1 MYRVARLQNHFPAK
15 RIKQKHLESYEGC
28 NKKVKSCKQAEE
40 GKIMKKWSIG
50 LMAIALIIFC
60 FHSPSLAGDTKPINL
75 SLFDP
80 VQIFDADT
88 SIKGFRLNLIYGVNQ
103 DMTGLDIGLANHAK
117 GNMSG
122 VQLGLAN
129 IVGSDFKGWQTSLA
143 NVVYG
148 SGAGLQI
155 GVYNYGESFRGM
167 QLAAVNHTKKFS
179 GLAIGAVNYTDV
191 LNGLQIGVLNF
202 NWRGEPLKFFP
213 VLNFSF

>member
-1 MYRVARLQNHFPAK
+1 MLTK
-15 RIKQKHLESYEGC
+15 
-28 NKKVKSCKQAEE
+28 EE
-40 GKIMKKWSIG
+40 KIMKKWSIG
-50 LMAIALIIFC
+50 LMAVVLIIFC
-60 FHSPSLAGDTKPINL
+60 FHSPTLAGDTKAFNF

-80 VQIFDADT
+80 VQIFDSDT

-103 DMTGLDIGLANHAK
+103 DMTGLDIGLGNHAK

-122 VQLGLAN
+122 VQIGLAN
-129 IVGSDFKGWQTSLA
+129 IVGRDFKGWQTSLA
-143 NVVYG
+143 NVVLG

-167 QLAAVNHTKKFS
+167 QLAAVNHSKKFS
-179 GLAIGAVNYTDV
+179 GLAIGAVNYTEV

-213 VLNFSF
+213 VFNFSF